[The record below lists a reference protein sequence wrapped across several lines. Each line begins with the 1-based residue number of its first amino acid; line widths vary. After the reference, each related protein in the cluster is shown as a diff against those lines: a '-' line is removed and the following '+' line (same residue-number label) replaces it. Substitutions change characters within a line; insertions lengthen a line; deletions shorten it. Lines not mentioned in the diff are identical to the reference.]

1 MPSAM
6 MRALRNPFQLVAD
19 HLRSRDV
26 AQPGSALAWGARGRR
41 FKSSRPD
48 QLKQNLIK
56 ILIYQKGRVAFSGA
70 HTGTL

>member
-6 MRALRNPFQLVAD
+6 MRALRNPFLLVAD
-19 HLRSRDV
+19 HLSSRDV

-48 QLKQNLIK
+48 Q
-56 ILIYQKGRVAFSGA
+56 ILSFATFLSDLAERKVDDQYD
-70 HTGTL
+70 